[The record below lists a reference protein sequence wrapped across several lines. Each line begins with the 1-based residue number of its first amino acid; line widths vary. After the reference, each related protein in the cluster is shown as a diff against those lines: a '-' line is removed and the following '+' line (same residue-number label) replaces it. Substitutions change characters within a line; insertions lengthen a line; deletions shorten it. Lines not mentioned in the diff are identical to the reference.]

1 MSKAKEFRDQSLE
14 ELKATYQEQCKQL
27 FELNHA
33 FKYQKKR
40 EKPHEHKHARKTI
53 ARLLTVITEKQNAN
67 KDQSAKG

>member
-33 FKYQKKR
+33 FKYQKK
-40 EKPHEHKHARKTI
+40 EKSRTSINMLVKRSH
-53 ARLLTVITEKQNAN
+53 VC
-67 KDQSAKG
+67 